1 MEERLLEVGKDR
13 SVNQLVENIN
23 KLVDKNFNILS
34 HNDDIEK
41 WNSVPKLLM
50 LDVDKQE
57 KLLNFVEYVDTLL
70 ISLNDKAMYIIS
82 LSGLIE
88 VGKLN
93 IMDYDDG
100 GLFTLADYYN
110 HTNILDIK
118 KTLPIIGNNK
128 LLLAVRNKTLELDT
142 RKKILLDIVNKLNSD
157 KIDATNSKKVEKF
170 ITDIVTEIEAK
181 DYYELVD

>member
-57 KLLNFVEYVDTLL
+57 KLL
-70 ISLNDKAMYIIS
+70 
-82 LSGLIE
+82 
-88 VGKLN
+88 
-93 IMDYDDG
+93 
-100 GLFTLADYYN
+100 
-110 HTNILDIK
+110 
-118 KTLPIIGNNK
+118 
-128 LLLAVRNKTLELDT
+128 R
-142 RKKILLDIVNKLNSD
+142 
-157 KIDATNSKKVEKF
+157 
-170 ITDIVTEIEAK
+170 EI
-181 DYYELVD
+181 